1 MDNVVESLLAVLVAV
16 RGHDSRNADLINKV
30 RAAFFNN
37 SKTVVKNGSQV
48 DTDALYANI
57 SDVLNGKKHVD
68 SGNKA
73 DVNIINQIEDDL
85 DENLNINAFRGE
97 N

>member
-1 MDNVVESLLAVLVAV
+1 MEIWRKPQEIGNVAKLGTGKDNLRRSGTLAASSIKIKQKL
-16 RGHDSRNADLINKV
+16 GI
-30 RAAFFNN
+30 
-37 SKTVVKNGSQV
+37 
-48 DTDALYANI
+48 
-57 SDVLNGKKHVD
+57 